1 MTDTLSQIRKNRFN
15 FDRQSIIYIYR
26 ICKLLTTHEP
36 DNEIF
41 SKTVHNLL
49 YSISKIIEQEG
60 VFSLVFFK
68 NDIYLNK
75 ARIMQNI
82 TNFSATDY
90 LTKLFSSKKLGGFEL
105 YSLPDS
111 RELLLFFYN
120 LIKYSA
126 SDQYDPVKAFDDL
139 LELNGIKNI
148 KVLPVQTVEQMSID
162 DVQVLRDYKRR
173 SLIIYQSTIRFI
185 KEALSS
191 KDFLTGMDM
200 RNAKR
205 LINQMVDLS
214 GHNVENF
221 SFWGLSAI
229 KNFDEYTFNHSV
241 NVCVLAIAFGN
252 ALGLNRKRL
261 AELGLAALFHDIGKL
276 TIPKKILNKPGQLT
290 SEEWDIMKQHPLF
303 AIKLLFNMHGYNEAA
318 LKKIIVALQ
327 HHMNY
332 DLSGYPRL
340 ILEKKLH
347 LYSRI
352 VSIVDTFDAMTTDRV
367 YQKALKPD
375 DALRKIMSFSS
386 KRYDPILVK
395 AFVSSIGL
403 YPPGTVVELSDRS
416 LAIVLKSNPQFENIE
431 RPIIKIIRSS
441 NSALEGRIINL
452 AEVGK
457 PDIVK
462 SVDPVEVGINT
473 SYYMFNE

>member
-1 MTDTLSQIRKNRFN
+1 MNRDNVHKLKKRLN
-15 FDRQSIIYIYR
+15 FDKQAIIHIYR

-36 DNEIF
+36 DNEVF
-41 SKTVHNLL
+41 SKTIHNLL
-49 YSISKIIEQEG
+49 YAVAKILEQEG
-60 VFSLVFFK
+60 AFSLAFVK

-75 ARIMQNI
+75 ARIAQDI
-82 TNFSATDY
+82 TNFSASDY
-90 LTKLFSSKKLGGFEL
+90 LIKLFSSRKIGGFEFFV
-105 YSLPDS
+105 LPDA
-111 RELLLFFYN
+111 REFLLFFHN
-120 LIKYSA
+120 LVRYTA
-126 SDQYDPVKAFDDL
+126 AEGGEAVKIFEDL
-139 LELNGIKNI
+139 LELNNI
-148 KVLPVQTVEQMSID
+148 RNIRVLPIQSLENISQD

-173 SLIIYQSTIRFI
+173 TLVIYQSTIRFL
-185 KEALSS
+185 KDALSS
-191 KDFLTGMDM
+191 KEYLSGMDM

-205 LINQMVDLS
+205 LVNQMVDLS

-252 ALGLNRKRL
+252 SLGLNRKRL

-290 SEEWDIMKQHPLF
+290 NEEWDIMKQHPLF
-303 AIKLLFNMHGYNEAA
+303 AMKLLFNMHGYSDSS

-347 LYSRI
+347 LFSRI
-352 VSIVDTFDAMTTDRV
+352 VAIVDTFDAMTTERV
-367 YQKALKPD
+367 YQKALRPD
-375 DALRKIMSFSS
+375 DALRRIISLSS
-386 KRYDPILVK
+386 KKYDPILVK

-403 YPPGTVVELSDRS
+403 YPPGTLIELNDGSY
-416 LAIVLKSNPQFENIE
+416 AVVLKTNPQYENIE
-431 RPIIKIIRSS
+431 RPIIKIIKPVS
-441 NSALEGRIINL
+441 NSVENSIVNL
-452 AEVGK
+452 AENRALW
-457 PDIVK
+457 INR
-462 SVDPVEVGINT
+462 SLDPTEVGINI
-473 SYYMFNE
+473 SHYLFNE

>member
-1 MTDTLSQIRKNRFN
+1 MSETNTNIQKNRFN
-15 FDRQSIIYIYR
+15 FDRQSIIHIYR

-49 YSISKIIEQEG
+49 YSISKILEQEG
-60 VFSLVFFK
+60 IFSIVFYK

-82 TNFSATDY
+82 TNFTASDY
-90 LTKLFSSKKLGGFEL
+90 LTKLFNSKKIGGFEL
-105 YSLPDS
+105 YTLPDA

-126 SDQYDPVKAFDDL
+126 SSEYDPVSVFDDL

-148 KVLPVQTVEQMSID
+148 KVLPVQTMEQVTTD
-162 DVQVLRDYKRR
+162 EVQVLRDYKKRT
-173 SLIIYQSTIRFI
+173 LIIYQSTIRFI
-185 KEALSS
+185 KEALNS
-191 KDFLTGMDM
+191 KDYLSGMDM

-205 LINQMVDLS
+205 LVNQMVDLS

-229 KNFDEYTFNHSV
+229 RNFDEYTFNHSV

-252 ALGLNRKRL
+252 SLGLNKKRL

-290 SEEWDIMKQHPLF
+290 NEEWDIMKQHPLF
-303 AIKLLFNMHGYNEAA
+303 AIKLLFNMHGYSESG

-332 DLSGYPRL
+332 DFSGYPRL

-352 VSIVDTFDAMTTDRV
+352 VSIVDTFDAMTTERV
-367 YQKALKPD
+367 YQKALRPD
-375 DALRKIMSFSS
+375 DALRKIMSFSA

-403 YPPGTVVELSDRS
+403 YPPGSVVELTDGS
-416 LAIVLKSNPQFENIE
+416 LSIVLKSNPQFENIE

-441 NSALEGRIINL
+441 DSSLEGKVLNL
-452 AEVGK
+452 AEAGNLR
-457 PDIVK
+457 IVR
-462 SVDPVEVGINT
+462 SIDPTEVGINI
-473 SYYMFNE
+473 SHYMFND

>member
-1 MTDTLSQIRKNRFN
+1 MNRENLQKTKNRLN
-15 FDRQSIIYIYR
+15 FDKQSVIHIYR
-26 ICKLLTTHEP
+26 ICKLLTTHDP

-41 SKTVHNLL
+41 AKTIHNLL
-49 YSISKIIEQEG
+49 YAISKILEQEG
-60 VFSLVFFK
+60 VFSILFLK

-75 ARIMQNI
+75 ARVAQNI
-82 TNFSATDY
+82 TSFSASDF
-90 LTKLFSSKKLGGFEL
+90 LSKLFTSKRIGGFEL
-105 YSLPDS
+105 YVLPDS
-111 RELLLFFYN
+111 RELLLFFHN

-126 SDQYDPVKAFDDL
+126 ADGTDPISVFEDL
-139 LELNGIKNI
+139 LELNGIRNI
-148 KVLPVQTVEQMSID
+148 RVLPIQTLEQINADEMQI
-162 DVQVLRDYKRR
+162 LRDYKKRT
-173 SLIIYQSTIRFI
+173 LIIYQSTIRFL
-185 KEALSS
+185 KDALSS
-191 KDFLTGMDM
+191 KDYITGMDM

-205 LINQMVDLS
+205 LVNHMVDLS

-252 ALGLNRKRL
+252 ALGLNKRRL

-303 AIKLLFNMHGYNEAA
+303 AIKLLFNMHGYSESG

-332 DLSGYPRL
+332 DFSGYPRL

-347 LYSRI
+347 LFSRI
-352 VSIVDTFDAMTTDRV
+352 VAIVDTFDAMTTERV

-375 DALRKIMSFSS
+375 DALRRIISFSS
-386 KRYDPILVK
+386 KRYDPVLVK

-403 YPPGTVVELSDRS
+403 YPPGTLVELNDGSI
-416 LAIVLKSNPQFENIE
+416 AVVLKSNPQYENIE
-431 RPIIKIIRSS
+431 RPVVKIINSS
-441 NSALEGRIINL
+441 TNLESSIINL
-452 AEVGK
+452 AEK
-457 PDIVK
+457 SSLSIKK
-462 SVDPVEVGINT
+462 SVEAEDVGINIPH
-473 SYYMFNE
+473 YLFNE